1 MTNRANKTYP
11 TINPKTKRGP
21 RQRIIRLNHA
31 ARNAINLEFADRPDD
46 LPMGEELDAYV
57 SRVILNSNARYATEQ
72 LAQHRQVILDLLA
85 VHGIEIV
92 PEAVGYRWRSAIAE
106 GPQVMHEL
114 EAMQLAVAHITQ
126 KLKSK

>member
-1 MTNRANKTYP
+1 MTERAKKTYP

-31 ARNAINLEFADRPDD
+31 ARNAINLTFAERPDD
-46 LPMGEELDAYV
+46 LPMGDDLDAYV
-57 SRVILNSNARYATEQ
+57 SSVILNSNARYATEQ

-92 PEAVGYRWRSAIAE
+92 PETWGYRWRSARTT

-114 EAMQLAVAHITQ
+114 EAMQLAVAHIRQ
-126 KLKSK
+126 KSK